1 MNNIKNLASKEQFDL
16 LEDNIDSILNE
27 TVYHDRD
34 WNDDEIKTF
43 VAQFNSFQEDANE
56 ALIDMDKL
64 DPNFVSE
71 TEYKQKFSG
80 FDDETLAYMC
90 DLENRKL
97 EDARIPPL
105 IIRNESVTLTNSLS
119 KEIYNNDSQDT
130 KNISKPKCN
139 ADCKDNTERL
149 ETEEEEKKTP

>member
-1 MNNIKNLASKEQFDL
+1 MDNIKKIETQEQFDL
-16 LEDNIDSILNE
+16 LEDNIDSILNDN
-27 TVYHDRD
+27 VYHDRD
-34 WNDDEIKTF
+34 WNENEIQTF
-43 VAQFNSFQEDANE
+43 INQFNSFQNDATE
-56 ALIDMDKL
+56 TLIDMDKL

-139 ADCKDNTERL
+139 SNCKDNAERL
-149 ETEEEEKKTP
+149 ETEKEKKTP

>member
-1 MNNIKNLASKEQFDL
+1 MNNIKKLETQEQFDL
-16 LEDNIDSILNE
+16 LEDNIDNILSDN
-27 TVYHDRD
+27 VYHDRD

-80 FDDETLAYMC
+80 FDDDTLAYMC

-105 IIRNESVTLTNSLS
+105 IIRNESVTLTNNLS
-119 KEIYNNDSQDT
+119 NEIYNNDPEATENNPNSE
-130 KNISKPKCN
+130 CN
-139 ADCKDNTERL
+139 ANCKSDTERH
-149 ETEEEEKKTP
+149 ETEKEKKTP

>member
-1 MNNIKNLASKEQFDL
+1 MDNIKKIETQEQFDL
-16 LEDNIDSILNE
+16 LEDNIDSILNDN
-27 TVYHDRD
+27 VYHDRD
-34 WNDDEIKTF
+34 WNENEIQTF
-43 VAQFNSFQEDANE
+43 INQFNSFQNDANE

-105 IIRNESVTLTNSLS
+105 IIRNESVTLINNLS

-139 ADCKDNTERL
+139 ADCKDNAGRL
-149 ETEEEEKKTP
+149 ETEKEKETP

>member
-1 MNNIKNLASKEQFDL
+1 MDNIKKIETQEQFDL
-16 LEDNIDSILNE
+16 LEDNIDSILNDN
-27 TVYHDRD
+27 VYHDRD
-34 WNDDEIKTF
+34 WNDEEIKTF
-43 VAQFNSFQEDANE
+43 VAQFNSFQNDANE
-56 ALIDMDKL
+56 TLIDMDKL

-105 IIRNESVTLTNSLS
+105 IIRNESVTLINNLS
-119 KEIYNNDSQDT
+119 NEIYNDPEATENDSNPECDA
-130 KNISKPKCN
+130 N
-139 ADCKDNTERL
+139 CKSDTERL
-149 ETEEEEKKTP
+149 ETEKEKKTP